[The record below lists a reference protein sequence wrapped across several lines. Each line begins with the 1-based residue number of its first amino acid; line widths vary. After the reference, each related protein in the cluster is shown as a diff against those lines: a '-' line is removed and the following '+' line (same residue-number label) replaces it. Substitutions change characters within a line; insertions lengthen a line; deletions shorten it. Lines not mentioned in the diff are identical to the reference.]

1 MTSTDQTWTEP
12 RFLAEASAWIRAHL
26 EVAGC
31 QADGEIAQIHV
42 RPWSTV
48 LQVPTA
54 RGTVYFKANHNVLRH
69 EAAVADLLGER
80 RPDFVP
86 RPLAVDT
93 ERGWMLMA
101 DAGVR
106 LRELVESERSLDGW
120 FEVLRL
126 YAGLQL
132 DLAGSVD
139 QLLALGVPDM
149 RLEVL
154 PELYK
159 SLVDELATRGGVP
172 SEVVDRARARVAE
185 VREMCSALA
194 QYGIPESI
202 QHDDLNDGQV
212 FLLDGRYRLL
222 DWADACISHP
232 FFSLSVALE
241 GVIAWGVDD
250 VENSV
255 DIGPFR
261 DAYLEPFEERLGV
274 SLSRLREAAGIAIRL
289 GWACRAVNGHAGEPD
304 PEPTVRRLQMFLD
317 GRVKD

>member
-1 MTSTDQTWTEP
+1 MTATDETWTEP
-12 RFLAEASAWIRAHL
+12 RFLAEASAWIRTHL
-26 EVAGC
+26 EVAGYRV
-31 QADGEIAQIHV
+31 DGEIDQIHV

-48 LQVPTA
+48 LRVPTL
-54 RGTVYFKANHNVLRH
+54 RGTVYFKANHYVLRH

-93 ERGWMLMA
+93 ERGWMLIP

-106 LRELVESERSLDGW
+106 MRELVESEGSLDGW
-120 FEVLRL
+120 LDVLSL

-139 QLLALGVPDM
+139 ELLALGVPDM
-149 RLEVL
+149 RLAML
-154 PELYK
+154 PDLYET
-159 SLVDELATRGGVP
+159 LIDELATLAGVP
-172 SEVVDRARARVAE
+172 SEVVDRARARGAE
-185 VREMCSALA
+185 VRQMCLALA
-194 QYGIPESI
+194 QYGIPETI

-222 DWADACISHP
+222 DWADACVSHP
-232 FFSLSVALE
+232 FFSMSVTLE
-241 GVIAWGVDD
+241 GVIAWGLDD

-261 DAYLEPFEERLGV
+261 DAYLEPFAERLGAT
-274 SLSRLREAAGIAIRL
+274 LSNLREAAGIAIRL
-289 GWACRAVNGHAGEPD
+289 GWACRAVNGHTGEPD

-317 GRVKD
+317 GRVEG